1 MDELSRY
8 MSVRVL
14 VLYIRG
20 RTDDAHICGL
30 PDRPFKE
37 SLCKITGLQK
47 LHLDIIGDSTDNE
60 NIAFAQQ
67 LRSRMVVGGGQM
79 GTQGFVLGKRYIP
92 TLDWTIEEPCN
103 SLLTSL
109 DILDMEE
116 DYCS

>member
-1 MDELSRY
+1 
-8 MSVRVL
+8 
-14 VLYIRG
+14 
-20 RTDDAHICGL
+20 
-30 PDRPFKE
+30 
-37 SLCKITGLQK
+37 
-47 LHLDIIGDSTDNE
+47 
-60 NIAFAQQ
+60 
-67 LRSRMVVGGGQM
+67 MVVGGGQM